1 MGANSIRGVAAGARE
16 HELLTNSR
24 QWPMCCD
31 HLVIQGGGRQENKPS
46 GPRKP
51 SNIGNDGSMERQDNN
66 GCRWEW
72 KFSLDSD
79 RRPELWCRCQT
90 CGVKY
95 YLSSW
100 QWTLDSD
107 RNGKCVPPTGKHF
120 ISALSESAGASV
132 QAAGYIAPP
141 AGASANG
148 GAGKMRAAPRAS
160 SERPSA
166 RPNGCRRNR
175 L

>member
-1 MGANSIRGVAAGARE
+1 VAAGARE

-51 SNIGNDGSMERQDNN
+51 LNIGNDGSMERQDNN

-107 RNGKCVPPTGKHF
+107 RNGKCVPPTGKHLV
-120 ISALSESAGASV
+120 ALSESAGASV
-132 QAAGYIAPP
+132 QAAGSIAPP

-148 GAGKMRAAPRAS
+148 GTGKMRAAPRAS

>member
-1 MGANSIRGVAAGARE
+1 LDANSIRGVAAGARE

-46 GPRKP
+46 EPRKP
-51 SNIGNDGSMERQDNN
+51 SILGKNGSTERQDNN
-66 GCRWEW
+66 CCRWEW

-107 RNGKCVPPTGKHF
+107 RNGKCVPPTGKHLVT
-120 ISALSESAGASV
+120 LSESAGASV
-132 QAAGYIAPP
+132 QAAGSIAPP

-148 GAGKMRAAPRAS
+148 GTGKMRAAPRAS

>member
-1 MGANSIRGVAAGARE
+1 
-16 HELLTNSR
+16 
-24 QWPMCCD
+24 MCCD

-51 SNIGNDGSMERQDNN
+51 SNIGNDGSMERQDND

-79 RRPELWCRCQT
+79 RRPELWCRCRT

-100 QWTLDSD
+100 QWTLNSD

-120 ISALSESAGASV
+120 ISALSKSAGASY
-132 QAAGYIAPP
+132 AGSRLHRATR
-141 AGASANG
+141 G
-148 GAGKMRAAPRAS
+148 GV
-160 SERPSA
+160 
-166 RPNGCRRNR
+166 C
-175 L
+175 

>member
-1 MGANSIRGVAAGARE
+1 MADVLRSLGHPGRQAREQAVGARKT
-16 HELLTNSR
+16 LMLTTTDQRN
-24 QWPMCCD
+24 
-31 HLVIQGGGRQENKPS
+31 
-46 GPRKP
+46 
-51 SNIGNDGSMERQDNN
+51 GSVQDNN

-120 ISALSESAGASV
+120 VSAPSESGGASV
-132 QAAGYIAPP
+132 QAAGSIAPP

-148 GAGKMRAAPRAS
+148 GTGKMRAAPRAS
-160 SERPSA
+160 SELRSA
-166 RPNGCRRNR
+166 RPNGCRRNW